1 MDLNAYRKE
10 IDQIDNEIVRLFQ
23 ERMDV
28 AAKIAEYKKEQGL
41 PILQP
46 AREREKL
53 AEVSDKSRE
62 DMQSYMRVL
71 YSLLFE
77 LSRTYQERGNR
88 SELFDKIEY
97 AIENTPRLFPRNAT
111 VACQGVEG
119 AYSQLA
125 CEKLFKNPRIQ
136 YFRNFEGVFSAIEAG
151 FCQYGILPIE
161 NSTAGSV
168 KRVYDLM
175 VKHNFSIVRS
185 TRMKVDHCL
194 LAKADHGEI
203 KEIFSHEQAIAQSAS
218 FLKSLGNVK
227 ITVCENTAIAAM
239 TVAQSDRKD
248 VAALSSRMC
257 AELYGLKILRS
268 GVQDEGNNHT
278 RFLCISKNTEIYP
291 GADKTSVMMVL
302 PHKPG
307 ALYKVLARLYALGIN
322 LLKLESRPLPERDF
336 EFMFYLDL
344 ETSVYSQ
351 EFARLMCEIGGICEE
366 FRYLG
371 SYSEVV

>member
-1 MDLNAYRKE
+1 MDLTTYRNE

-28 AAKIAEYKKEQGL
+28 AAKIAEYKKEQGM

-46 AREREKL
+46 TREREKL
-53 AEVSDKSRE
+53 AEVSEKSRE

-88 SELFDKIEY
+88 TELFDKIEY
-97 AIENTPRLFPRNAT
+97 AIDNTPRLFPQSAT

-194 LAKADHGEI
+194 LAKADHEEI
-203 KEIFSHEQAIAQSAS
+203 KEIFSHEQAIAQSAT

-239 TVAQSDRKD
+239 MVAQSDRKD

-257 AELYGLKILRS
+257 AELYGLKILKS

-278 RFLCISKNTEIYP
+278 RFLCISKNAEIYP
-291 GADKTSVMMVL
+291 GADKTSIMMVL
-302 PHKPG
+302 
-307 ALYKVLARLYALGIN
+307 
-322 LLKLESRPLPERDF
+322 
-336 EFMFYLDL
+336 
-344 ETSVYSQ
+344 
-351 EFARLMCEIGGICEE
+351 
-366 FRYLG
+366 
-371 SYSEVV
+371 